1 MLKNNI
7 YDIARIF
14 VGSPSARCRAL
25 IRLMNVCRLANYMGM
40 AAFLSNRLKAKGLHI
55 SPQAKIDRTISLP
68 HPIAIV
74 IGEGVVIN
82 KNVSIYQNVTLGG
95 ARLGDAKG
103 GNYPT
108 VNEGATIFA
117 GAVVVGN
124 VTLGKNCIIGANS
137 VVLTDVPDN
146 AVCVGAPA
154 KVVSVNTKGLS
165 DI

>member
-7 YDIARIF
+7 YDF
-14 VGSPSARCRAL
+14 VRLFIGSPSARCRAL
-25 IRLMNVCRLANYMGM
+25 VRLMNVCRVANYMRV
-40 AAFLSNRLKAKGLHI
+40 AKFFSNRLKAKGLHI
-55 SPQAKIDRTISLP
+55 SHKSKIDRTLSLP

-74 IGEGVVIN
+74 IGEGVVVK

-95 ARLGDAKG
+95 ARLGDAKD

-108 VNEGATIFA
+108 VNEGAVIFA

-137 VVLTDVPDN
+137 VVLIDVPDN
-146 AVCVGAPA
+146 AVCAGVPA
-154 KVVSVNTKGLS
+154 KIISENTKRLS

>member
-1 MLKNNI
+1 MLKNNV
-7 YDIARIF
+7 YDVARVFI
-14 VGSPSARCRAL
+14 GSPSARCRAL
-25 IRLMNVCRLANYMGM
+25 VRLMNVCRKANYKGI
-40 AAFLSNRLKAKGLHI
+40 AKFLSNRLKVKGLHI

-82 KNVSIYQNVTLGG
+82 KNVTIYQNVTLGG
-95 ARLGDAKG
+95 ARLGDAEN

-108 VNEGATIFA
+108 VNEGAVIFA

-137 VVLTDVPDN
+137 VVLIDVPDN
-146 AVCVGAPA
+146 AVCAGVPA
-154 KVVSVNTKGLS
+154 KIISENTKRLS

>member
-1 MLKNNI
+1 MLKNNM
-7 YDIARIF
+7 YDAARVL

-25 IRLMNVCRLANYMGM
+25 VRLMNVCRIANYMGI
-40 AAFLSNRLKAKGLHI
+40 AKFLSNRLKVKGLHI
-55 SPQAKIDRTISLP
+55 SHKAKIHRSLNLP

-74 IGEGVVIN
+74 IGEGVVIG

-108 VNEGATIFA
+108 VNEGAVIFA

-137 VVLTDVPDN
+137 VVLNDVPDN
-146 AVCVGAPA
+146 AVCAGVPA
-154 KVVSVNTKGLS
+154 KIISENTKRS
-165 DI
+165 TDI